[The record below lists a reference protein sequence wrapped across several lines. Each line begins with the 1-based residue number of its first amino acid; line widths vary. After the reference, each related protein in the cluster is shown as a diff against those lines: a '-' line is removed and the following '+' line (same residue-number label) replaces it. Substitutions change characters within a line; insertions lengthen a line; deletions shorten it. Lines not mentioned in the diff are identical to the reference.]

1 MTIRGLGGVAPALFR
16 GRGEEG
22 RELKWGEII
31 TILQIYLKVLT
42 KTGNVS
48 NARKVDG
55 MKFGFLVAHTG
66 LPSENLFT
74 VRQGLNE

>member
-1 MTIRGLGGVAPALFR
+1 M
-16 GRGEEG
+16 
-22 RELKWGEII
+22 GEII
-31 TILQIYLKVLT
+31 TILQIYLKAFD

-74 VRQGLNE
+74 VRQGPNE